1 MISMELIDEI
11 NGCYRIK
18 QKNMKTAKIIADIS
32 KETLIRYAV
41 FFTIISSESII
52 NYDNLE
58 KTWSKIL
65 EHMDSSMLIPK
76 APEFRDLEII
86 KGLVSYLENHNMA
99 KEINVDGLLKF
110 DLNALEEIISLVV
123 SLTSE
128 ELHGKIIQNLESLC

>member
-1 MISMELIDEI
+1 
-11 NGCYRIK
+11 
-18 QKNMKTAKIIADIS
+18 
-32 KETLIRYAV
+32 V

-110 DLNALEEIISLVV
+110 DLDALEEIISLVV